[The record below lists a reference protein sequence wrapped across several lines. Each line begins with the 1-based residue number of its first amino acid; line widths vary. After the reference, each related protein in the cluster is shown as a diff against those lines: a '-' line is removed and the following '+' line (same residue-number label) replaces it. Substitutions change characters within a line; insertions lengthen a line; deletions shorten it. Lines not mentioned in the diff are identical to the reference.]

1 MDAGAV
7 RLNET
12 NNTGITQDALDR
24 SIVTENMAVAEMIQ
38 FEQNPGGCTIVLAQ
52 SQV

>member
-38 FEQNPGGCTIVLAQ
+38 FEQNPGGCTLYWHTI
-52 SQV
+52 QV